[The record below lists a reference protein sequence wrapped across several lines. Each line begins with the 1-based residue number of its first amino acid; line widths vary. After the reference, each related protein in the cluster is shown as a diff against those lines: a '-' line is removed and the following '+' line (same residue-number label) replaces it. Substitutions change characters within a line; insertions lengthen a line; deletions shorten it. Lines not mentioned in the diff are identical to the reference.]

1 MLIGALFLSFVVDP
15 WLFIPSIVLITIFYF
30 LRIIYI
36 QTSRSVKRIEG
47 ISKSRY

>member
-1 MLIGALFLSFVVDP
+1 MLIGAFTLSFIVDL
-15 WLFIPSIVLITIFYF
+15 WLLVPSVILITIFYF

-47 ISKSRY
+47 ISK